1 MDNKDKAGVYI
12 SYTEIWC
19 STNRE
24 IITPQMDIYSEHQ
37 SPNQIHAYMFLIWR
51 YMNVMESQYDHNW
64 IHSSHN
70 HSHKMIP
77 Q

>member
-1 MDNKDKAGVYI
+1 MDNKDKAGIYI

-19 STNRE
+19 SMNRE

-51 YMNVMESQYDHNW
+51 YMNVMES
-64 IHSSHN
+64 
-70 HSHKMIP
+70 
-77 Q
+77 